1 LAMTAAMD
9 AYGDTLTTS
18 GGYSVKTMANDLYY
32 SLCVVAWQGSSAHYY
47 ATSYPVGEQTEIPF
61 TYKEKISYTAAL
73 CAWANYVFANS
84 GYLTTTDFSSQA
96 EETLDFI
103 TTITKGQWGGQMYC
117 PFVGNPD
124 ETQDEFAGY
133 TALMAISMTA
143 VNSAKYADLISGSLD
158 LLHWMALEDGR
169 VYDVVQND
177 GILLVS
183 KLSPSEEGYGFLSL
197 PAALGL
203 LAGA

>member
-1 LAMTAAMD
+1 
-9 AYGDTLTTS
+9 
-18 GGYSVKTMANDLYY
+18 
-32 SLCVVAWQGSSAHYY
+32 
-47 ATSYPVGEQTEIPF
+47 
-61 TYKEKISYTAAL
+61 
-73 CAWANYVFANS
+73 
-84 GYLTTTDFSSQA
+84 LTTTDFSSQA
-96 EETLDFI
+96 EEALDFI